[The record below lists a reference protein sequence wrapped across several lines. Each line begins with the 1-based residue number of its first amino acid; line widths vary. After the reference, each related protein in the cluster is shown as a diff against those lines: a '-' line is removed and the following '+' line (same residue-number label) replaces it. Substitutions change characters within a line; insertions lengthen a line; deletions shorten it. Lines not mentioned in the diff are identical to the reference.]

1 MHIGYI
7 IAIILAVVWLIFK
20 FIELEK
26 ARKSEL
32 EQLKDKSDDSEV

>member
-26 ARKSEL
+26 ARKSEIEHL
-32 EQLKDKSDDSEV
+32 NKSDDSEV